1 MKEET
6 FDGNLRRRLNVF
18 IFYLVNKRQE
28 DKIKKYIYVL
38 FLTTCIIIIIIY
50 TTKHIDVQIK
60 CMHELFKIIIFTLTV
75 IFLVI
80 F

>member
-38 FLTTCIIIIIIY
+38 FLTTCIIIIIY